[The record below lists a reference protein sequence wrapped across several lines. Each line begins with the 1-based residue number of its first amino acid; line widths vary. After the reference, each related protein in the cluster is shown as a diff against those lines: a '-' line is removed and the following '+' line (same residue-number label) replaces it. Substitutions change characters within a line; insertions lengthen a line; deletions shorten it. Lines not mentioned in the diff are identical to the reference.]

1 MNFKKLFQNKEK
13 RKKILRVG
21 EAIFLLLIVALGG
34 FFSWKKYQTE
44 KNPVSVYEVAVVIRD
59 QISVNPDEDRAS
71 SLKRGDAIAVR
82 PENHQWSETEKIS
95 YLILK
100 IRMKQK
106 LAEDLLM
113 PEEKM
118 TDKRNEQ
125 GEKIKETIVAR
136 AYKID
141 LEKIGFSGDQ
151 VISGQPFSDK
161 IFSEDIVMKKNN

>member
-13 RKKILRVG
+13 RKKILRVAG
-21 EAIFLLLIVALGG
+21 TVFLLLIVALGG

-44 KNPVSVYEVAVVIRD
+44 KNPGNVYEVAVVIRD
-59 QISVNPDEDRAS
+59 QIFANPDEDRAS

-106 LAEDLLM
+106 LVEDLLM
-113 PEEKM
+113 PKEKT
-118 TDKRNEQ
+118 TDKINEQ
-125 GEKIKETIVAR
+125 EEKIKEIIIAR
-136 AYKID
+136 EYQID

-161 IFSEDIVMKKNN
+161 IFSEDIAVKKNN